1 LSKNKTIDDVLQ
13 WEISKESEHWRKV
26 LVRFVSAVKFLA
38 KHNLAFRGQNEKQA
52 NNGNFLAQLK

>member
-1 LSKNKTIDDVLQ
+1 LQ